1 MNHQGI
7 YMKFGCLFFVAV
19 LSLYTLAQET
29 SVPNS
34 PTQGNAPPTFHVTVV
49 SRSVNAVNY
58 RHHSGST
65 SLDFL
70 GTDLMPQAKG
80 HANVESRTG
89 RMQVAAKF
97 EHLRKP
103 ETIGP
108 EFLTYVLWA
117 ITPEGRPMNLGEIT
131 PNDDGKSELTVSTD
145 LQAFGMIV
153 TAEPYFAVTRP
164 SNEVVL
170 QNEIKPNTKGWELP
184 ISAKYEL
191 LERGGN
197 TLNLNPSQLPSS
209 ESDPKTPNDLLQAR
223 NAVAIAKAAGAER
236 YAPDA
241 LNKAQDFLN
250 RGEDYLR
257 RKQGSKAIGT
267 VARGAVQSAEDA
279 RLLSVRR
286 AQQEQ
291 LEAQRLAEQQ
301 RTAEAQQRAQTAQ
314 QQAQLETQQRQ
325 LAEQE
330 RARAQEDLRAAQ
342 QAREQAEQERQRAET
357 ARQAAFAQQQ
367 AAETQAQQA
376 QLAAQRAEQEKEQTR
391 QQLLQQLNQVMQTR
405 ESARGLIVNMPDV
418 LFDTGKYTLKA
429 GARERLARVAGILQ
443 AYPGLRVQI
452 EGHTDSTGTPEF
464 NQRLSEQ
471 RAQAVQQFLQTQ
483 GVNRDLVTA
492 QGFGQTAPV
501 ASNTTAEGRQLN
513 RRVDLVVSGE
523 AITGKTITTT
533 NTTTST
539 SGGTTPAQPPVS
551 SVPPPAP
558 VSAPSSGMP
567 VNTQPSTVAPPAQAP
582 APAGGTSTTMPPANT
597 NPSVNPGPPQQ

>member
-1 MNHQGI
+1 MNAR
-7 YMKFGCLFFVAV
+7 CLLLVVV
-19 LSLYTLAQET
+19 LTSCSLAQEAAA
-29 SVPNS
+29 
-34 PTQGNAPPTFHVTVV
+34 PTNPTNNNIPTFHVTVV
-49 SRSVNAVNY
+49 SRTVNAVNY
-58 RHHSGST
+58 RHHSGAT
-65 SLDFL
+65 GLEFR
-70 GTDLMPQAKG
+70 GTTLMPEAQGKAK
-80 HANVESRTG
+80 VESRTG
-89 RMQVAAKF
+89 RMEVEASF

-103 ETIGP
+103 QAIGP

-117 ITPEGRPMNLGEIT
+117 ITPEGRPVNLGEIV
-131 PNDDGKSELTVSTD
+131 PRDDGKSNLTVSTD
-145 LQAFGMIV
+145 LQVFGLIV

-170 QNEIKPNTKGWELP
+170 ENILRSDTKGWELP

-197 TLNLNPSQLPSS
+197 TLNMDPSQLPSAA
-209 ESDPKTPNDLLQAR
+209 SDPKAPNDLLQAR

-241 LNKAQDFLN
+241 LHKAEDFLN
-250 RGEDYLR
+250 RGEDYFR

-267 VARGAVQSAEDA
+267 VTRGAVQSAEDA
-279 RLLSVRR
+279 RLLSTRR
-286 AQQEQ
+286 AEEEAQQ
-291 LEAQRLAEQQ
+291 AQRLAEQQ
-301 RTAEAQQRAQTAQ
+301 RTAEAQQRAQVAQ

-330 RARAQEDLRAAQ
+330 RQRAQEDLRAAQ
-342 QAREQAEQERQRAET
+342 QAREQAEQERQKAEA
-357 ARQAAFAQQQ
+357 ARQAAFAQEQ
-367 AAETQAQQA
+367 AAQTQAQQA

-405 ESARGLIVNMPDV
+405 ETARGLIVNMPDV
-418 LFDTGKYTLKA
+418 LFDTGKYTLKP

-471 RAQAVQQFLQTQ
+471 RAQAVQQFLGTQ
-483 GVNRDLVTA
+483 GVNRDIVTA

-501 ASNTTAEGRQLN
+501 ASNSTAEGRQLN
-513 RRVDLVVSGE
+513 RRVDLIVSGE
-523 AITGKTITTT
+523 AITGSTT
-533 NTTTST
+533 TTTST
-539 SGGTTPAQPPVS
+539 TTSSGGSSTPPQPPAT

-558 VSAPSSGMP
+558 VMPSSSAP
-567 VNTQPSTVAPPAQAP
+567 VNSTPAGTSPTTQVPAP
-582 APAGGTSTTMPPANT
+582 APAGGSSTTMPSTNT
-597 NPSVNPGPPQQ
+597 NGSGNSAPPQR